1 MQAKFHFLTIG
12 MLTLAIYGPASAE
25 TSNSIGKVFEVSS
38 GDLVY
43 REFHEF
49 VSGEQN
55 GEKQSMVS
63 TYKDVDGKI
72 IGSRRVE
79 FTGGYA
85 SAYSF
90 SQPGL
95 GIKKSVKRGE
105 TSISYSATEGDKSI
119 EKEFTPKAIKTAV
132 VNAGMFNAVE
142 RAWNELI
149 AGDSVTIDLVVPDR
163 AKAYAMQLK
172 RVDLKDTS
180 IPISIQGDDTVAFT
194 LSINNRLLRLL
205 VPPVELGYNISSK
218 QLIYYRGPSNLKK
231 PSGESYKTIEVL
243 YNNDV

>member
-1 MQAKFHFLTIG
+1 MQARFHFVTIG
-12 MLTLAIYGPASAE
+12 ILSLTVFSPVFAD
-25 TSNSIGKVFEVSS
+25 TSSSVGEVFEVST
-38 GDLVY
+38 GELVY
-43 REFHEF
+43 REFHQF
-49 VSGEQN
+49 TSGERPGQ
-55 GEKQSMVS
+55 KQSMVS
-63 TYKDVDGKI
+63 TYKDINGNI

-79 FTGGYA
+79 FQDGYA

-90 SQPGL
+90 SQPEL
-95 GIKKSVKRGE
+95 GIKKNVIRGVK
-105 TSISYSATEGDKSI
+105 SITYSGTEGDKSV

-142 RAWNELI
+142 RAWAELI
-149 AGDSVTIDLVVPDR
+149 TGEVVTIDLVVPDR

-172 RVDLKDTS
+172 RVNLKDTS
-180 IPISIQGDDTVAFT
+180 IPNSIQGNDTVAFT

-205 VPPVELGYNISSK
+205 VPPVELGYDVPSR

-231 PSGESYKTIEVL
+231 ASGDSYKTIEVL